1 MSRIEVILMPQNDK
15 SDSGPRVLG
24 LIVGAIAVWATTYTI
39 ASSMLH
45 YSPASAKFR
54 VAAVVIGILGFVVC
68 LGATAKLIR
77 LHDEF
82 TRRIHLIALAVAFA
96 ATALFIFTTDL
107 LQRAGFIDFILLRTI
122 WMVMLGTW
130 GLAILGGEWYYRR

>member
-1 MSRIEVILMPQNDK
+1 MLQVDK
-15 SDSGPRVLG
+15 RNSGTRVLG
-24 LIVGAIAVWATTYTI
+24 PIVGAISVRATTYTV
-39 ASSMLH
+39 ASVILRH
-45 YSPASAKFR
+45 SPASTKFR
-54 VAAVVIGILGFVVC
+54 AAAVVIGILGFVVC
-68 LGATAKLIR
+68 LWATAKLIR

-82 TRRIHLIALAVAFA
+82 TRRIHLIAPAVAFA